1 MVLLIFYT
9 DSFFA
14 VDIQQKSFRSELVN
28 QSTVDFKNTKL
39 LILLASG
46 VAEEPS
52 QSLLGALSNMSYKYF
67 F

>member
-9 DSFFA
+9 DFFFFA
-14 VDIQQKSFRSELVN
+14 VDNTAKVILIRAC

-52 QSLLGALSNMSYKYF
+52 WSLLGALSNMS
-67 F
+67 